1 MSRVGIGLLNTW
13 VSNNKLTLIE
23 QLDSFL
29 LCAGLKKKKTKIE
42 LKLTWH
48 GKGMSLLRTCG
59 CQWGLSH
66 WM

>member
-29 LCAGLKKKKTKIE
+29 LCTGLKKKLRK
-42 LKLTWH
+42 KL
-48 GKGMSLLRTCG
+48 R
-59 CQWGLSH
+59 
-66 WM
+66 

>member
-29 LCAGLKKKKTKIE
+29 LCAGLKKKKNPDPDRIKIN
-42 LKLTWH
+42 LAW
-48 GKGMSLLRTCG
+48 
-59 CQWGLSH
+59 
-66 WM
+66 